1 MKIRNGFVTN
11 SSSSSF
17 VIAFR
22 DGKDL
27 DRFLTKCSLDE
38 YREFYKQMLL
48 CVCDILYLDNES
60 ELSFKLDR
68 FADAALECA
77 CMPEIIK
84 KRIKDLRGKEIEPCG
99 SMEIILFNPLVD
111 ETIDSAVLENTY
123 RFLQDIDIDKFN
135 ALIMDRISARN
146 RKSSKNIVKCSLI
159 NDELCEFTEDHLKRA
174 DGEDFCDYLQRR
186 EEFEKSQEFLKKCED
201 LLTENGYP
209 QIEDRIDRSMLV
221 LNGMVYSYEDDICEK
236 IAAGYIRKN
245 FEENYIAS
253 WNVG

>member
-22 DGKDL
+22 DEKDL
-27 DRFLTKCSLDE
+27 DRFIAKCSLDE
-38 YREFYKQMLL
+38 YGEFYKQMLL
-48 CVCDILYLDNES
+48 CVCDSLYLDNES
-60 ELSFKLDR
+60 ELPFKLDR

-84 KRIKDLRGKEIEPCG
+84 IRIKDLREKEIEPCG
-99 SMEIILFNPLVD
+99 SMEVVMFNPLVD
-111 ETIDSAVLENTY
+111 EPIGSAVLENTY
-123 RFLQDIDIDKFN
+123 RFLQDINIDKFN
-135 ALIMDRISARN
+135 VVIINRISARN
-146 RKSSKNIVKCSLI
+146 RKSSKNIVKNSLI
-159 NDELCEFTEDHLKRA
+159 HDELCEFMEEHLKRE
-174 DGEDFCDYLQRR
+174 DEEDFRDYLQRR
-186 EEFEKSQEFLKKCED
+186 EEFEKSQEFLEKCED
-201 LLTENGYP
+201 LLIENGYP
-209 QIEDRIDRSMLV
+209 QIEDRIDKSMLV